1 MTTPRPNIL
10 PVCALAAIATLAVAS
25 QAMASTPVYSEDF
38 NSYNTDANL
47 IGQEGWARAGVPNSP
62 SISTLPKGINT
73 TPAVA
78 KNLLATKDAT
88 AAELKRDPFKLPAA
102 GIFSYEFDTQRD
114 TGSSCT
120 AAVGFGASA
129 SKGAAHVGI
138 NKGAFFLRLEDY
150 GATHWIFT
158 APNAGFFATASNW
171 YRIKVDINLATK
183 ELVGVSAKD
192 LSQGD
197 SKISDTEF
205 QPLFIG
211 KEGTAR
217 NLAGF
222 FATDPTTWDEVF
234 VRTGEQDAE
243 GSGWIDNISA
253 TVAPASN

>member
-1 MTTPRPNIL
+1 
-10 PVCALAAIATLAVAS
+10 
-25 QAMASTPVYSEDF
+25 
-38 NSYNTDANL
+38 
-47 IGQEGWARAGVPNSP
+47 
-62 SISTLPKGINT
+62 
-73 TPAVA
+73 
-78 KNLLATKDAT
+78 
-88 AAELKRDPFKLPAA
+88 
-102 GIFSYEFDTQRD
+102 
-114 TGSSCT
+114 
-120 AAVGFGASA
+120 VGFGASA

-158 APNAGFFATASNW
+158 APNSGFFATATNW

-205 QPLFIG
+205 QLLFIG

-253 TVAPASN
+253 TVVPASN

>member
-1 MTTPRPNIL
+1 MSTHRPDIL
-10 PVCALAAIATLAVAS
+10 PVCAYAAIATLAVSS
-25 QAMASTPVYSEDF
+25 QTMASTPVYSEDF
-38 NSYNTDANL
+38 NSYKTDTNL
-47 IGQEGWARAGVPNSP
+47 IGQNNWARAGVPNSP
-62 SISTLPKGINT
+62 SISSLPKGINT

-78 KNLLATKDAT
+78 KNLVATKGAT
-88 AAELKRDPFKLPAA
+88 VAELKRAPFNLPAS

-114 TGSSCT
+114 TGNSCT

-129 SKGAAHVGI
+129 SKGVPHVGI
-138 NKGAFFLRLEDY
+138 NKGAFFLRVEDY

-158 APNAGFFATASNW
+158 APNAGFFATATNW
-171 YRIKVDINLATK
+171 YRIKVDIDLATK
-183 ELVGVSAKD
+183 ELVGVAAKD

-211 KEGTAR
+211 KEGIAR

-234 VRTGEQDAE
+234 VRTGEQNAV

>member
-1 MTTPRPNIL
+1 MITHRPNTL
-10 PVCALAAIATLAVAS
+10 PVCALAAMAALAIAS

-47 IGQEGWARAGVPNSP
+47 IGQNNWARAGVPNSP

-78 KNLLATKDAT
+78 KNLTAAQDAT
-88 AAELKRDPFKLPAA
+88 AAELKRDSFDLPAS

-158 APNAGFFATASNW
+158 APNSGFFAAATNW

-253 TVAPASN
+253 TVVPASN

>member
-1 MTTPRPNIL
+1 
-10 PVCALAAIATLAVAS
+10 
-25 QAMASTPVYSEDF
+25 MASTPVYSEDF

-62 SISTLPKGINT
+62 SISTIPKGINT

-78 KNLLATKDAT
+78 KNLTAKKDAT
-88 AAELKRDPFKLPAA
+88 AAELKRDPFKLPAS

-114 TGSSCT
+114 AGSSCT

-138 NKGAFFLRLEDY
+138 NKGAFFVRLEDY
-150 GATHWIFT
+150 GATHWLFT
-158 APNAGFFATASNW
+158 APSASFIAMAGNW
-171 YRIKVDINLATK
+171 YRIKVAINLATK
-183 ELVGVSAKD
+183 ELAGVSAKD
-192 LSQGD
+192 LGKGD

-234 VRTGEQDAE
+234 VRTGEQDAD

-253 TVAPASN
+253 TVAPAAN